1 MELIDSPFEGWNVL
15 RHFFPWNA
23 LAFQLLLLI
32 ENFIFALPKLFS
44 FHAGWRP
51 RPEWPRG
58 ARGSRQSRQW
68 CRAWCTSPTRA
79 RWSARRCRRWCG
91 RPRDQED
98 SRNCGRQFRM
108 LLENKDWLFWAKLMK
123 TFYPVLSWQG
133 FHLAY
138 KKAKSTKF
146 CIFKNCLP
154 EMKPFWIL
162 KKIVALRGLFWK
174 NLCKFSSK
182 LWPFFIFEVLTFFE
196 TSYSQISPFKFF
208 LDMTTL
214 CQDFNLLTKKLLIFR
229 CPFPQKIENKLNPIT
244 WNHTRG

>member
-1 MELIDSPFEGWNVL
+1 MELIDSPFEGWKVL

-44 FHAGWRP
+44 FRAGWRP

-58 ARGSRQSRQW
+58 ARGSRQSRRW
-68 CRAWCTSPTRA
+68 CRAWCTSLTRA

-91 RPRDQED
+91 RPRDRED

-108 LLENKDWLFWAKLMK
+108 LLENKDKLFWAKLMK

-138 KKAKSTKF
+138 KKAKSAKF

-154 EMKPFWIL
+154 EMKPFFNIEENSSSKRPIL
-162 KKIVALRGLFWK
+162 KKSVQIFFKTLAFFHFWGFDLFW
-174 NLCKFSSK
+174 N
-182 LWPFFIFEVLTFFE
+182 
-196 TSYSQISPFKFF
+196 F
-208 LDMTTL
+208 L
-214 CQDFNLLTKKLLIFR
+214 
-229 CPFPQKIENKLNPIT
+229 
-244 WNHTRG
+244 